1 MIEPHGMLEMYD
13 IAREVKQAHED
24 QRVLTLWNKGL
35 GAQRIAD
42 ELGID
47 VDKVNDIVECEGN
60 YEMSKL

>member
-13 IAREVKQAHED
+13 IAREVRQNHKEQ
-24 QRVLTLWNKGL
+24 QVISLWNKGL

-42 ELGID
+42 ELDID

-60 YEMSKL
+60 YETV